1 MISVQPVAFRLR
13 QWLLFKPL
21 RDSSRVNEPF
31 QPQLF
36 IPKFLVEAFLFVGF
50 QRKLVENA
58 VIETAQIDGENQNAR
73 EIENDENKTKPGHHI
88 PPARPAS
95 CGRA

>member
-1 MISVQPVAFRLR
+1 MISVQPVALRLR
-13 QWLLFKPL
+13 QWLLLEPL
-21 RDSSRVNEPF
+21 RDSIWVNEPF

-58 VIETAQIDGENQNAR
+58 VVETAQIDCENQNAR

-88 PPARPAS
+88 PPARPAG